1 MRPRFETVCSIA
13 REEKGGVVAE
23 KFQAMASLGE
33 RNTRMKD
40 FYDVWYL
47 AVNYPFEGSVLA
59 EAITATFAQRLHRT
73 ESFQASGP
81 PGGPCKAHDG
91 PA

>member
-1 MRPRFETVCSIA
+1 M
-13 REEKGGVVAE
+13 VAE

-40 FYDVWYL
+40 FYDLWYL

-59 EAITATFAQRLHRT
+59 EAITATFAQRLHRK
-73 ESFQASGP
+73 ESFEASWP
-81 PGGPCKAHDG
+81 PGGPWKENDG
-91 PA
+91 TD